1 MKRAVLVA
9 VLLAA
14 CGPGVKGGP
23 SINQHMGSPP
33 PEIAKESD
41 SPVVSHDILA
51 REPLANT
58 THVKHILIGWKDLG
72 EAYDGHQDA
81 RGAKRTKA
89 EAEGQINAIM
99 GQLGAGGD
107 FEALMKQYSEDAGS
121 TAQNKTMEVTP
132 EARLVIEFRQLA
144 LRLKVGE
151 YGVCQ
156 SDFGFHIIKRY
167 E

>member
-1 MKRAVLVA
+1 MKRALLLA
-9 VLLAA
+9 LLAA

-23 SINQHMGSPP
+23 TINQRMTGPA

-41 SPVVSHDILA
+41 SPVVSHDILE

-58 THVKHILIGWKDLG
+58 THVKHILIGWKDLA

-81 RGAKRTKA
+81 RGAKRTKPEA
-89 EAEGQINAIM
+89 EAEIKSIL
-99 GQLGAGGD
+99 GQLAAGGD
-107 FEALMKQYSEDAGS
+107 FEALMKEHSEDAGS

-156 SDFGFHIIKRY
+156 SDFGFHIIQRY